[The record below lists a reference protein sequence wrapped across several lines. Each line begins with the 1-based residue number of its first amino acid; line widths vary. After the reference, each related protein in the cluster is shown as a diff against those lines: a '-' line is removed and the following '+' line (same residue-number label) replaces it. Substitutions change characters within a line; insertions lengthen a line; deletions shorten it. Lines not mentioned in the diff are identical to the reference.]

1 MHCMGNKPA
10 VQAWGCTWYGQ
21 CCQQTFSWPQ
31 VSGYVFQDVSLLGQ
45 GHSAFQDATFGWH
58 KLTPCTAQ
66 GLLWAFSTGVLLL
79 QWGFVG
85 CSNHL
90 LVTASTGYSS
100 KIWLSSCHSS
110 EKYSW
115 LLLKP
120 TTWIVRNP
128 CGIFIYLC
136 ICSLVWLYPRA
147 AKKDKKN
154 VKESEKKAGRKARS
168 QWGSTNGYRST
179 NRIQLLLTPF
189 LSGRPPPLN
198 VISLVCLPPYFSCL
212 QWDYQ
217 RRSSTA
223 DAYCQEWVKK
233 KITVLSSLLKPAKCI
248 LLLARFVPSRGSFLG
263 HIESPATWTA
273 CALQAWQTNTPL
285 GTKPLWGFEAGP

>member
-1 MHCMGNKPA
+1 MYYVGSKPA

-58 KLTPCTAQ
+58 KLTPCRAQ

-120 TTWIVRNP
+120 TTWIVKNP

-147 AKKDKKN
+147 AKKDKKKRQGIR
-154 VKESEKKAGRKARS
+154 KESRTESEVTMRKY
-168 QWGSTNGYRST
+168 QWLQKHKQDTTALNTLPVRQTSSSKCDKPCVSSP
-179 NRIQLLLTPF
+179 LLL
-189 LSGRPPPLN
+189 LSAVG
-198 VISLVCLPPYFSCL
+198 LPEKEQHSWCVLPGMG
-212 QWDYQ
+212 
-217 RRSSTA
+217 
-223 DAYCQEWVKK
+223 KK
-233 KITVLSSLLKPAKCI
+233 KSLSYQAYWNQQSAFCFWLVLCH
-248 LLLARFVPSRGSFLG
+248 LG
-263 HIESPATWTA
+263 DHS
-273 CALQAWQTNTPL
+273 
-285 GTKPLWGFEAGP
+285 